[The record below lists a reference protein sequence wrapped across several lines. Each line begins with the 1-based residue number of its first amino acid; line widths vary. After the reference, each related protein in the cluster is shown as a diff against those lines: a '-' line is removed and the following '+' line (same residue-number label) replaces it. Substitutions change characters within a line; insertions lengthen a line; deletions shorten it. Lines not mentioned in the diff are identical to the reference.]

1 MKDKSTGVLSAISFN
16 YIRSINLPVVL
27 YFSLH
32 SGLRNLSRSD
42 GMISS
47 YPEMD

>member
-1 MKDKSTGVLSAISFN
+1 MRDKSTRVLSAISFI

-32 SGLRNLSRSD
+32 SGLRHKTED
-42 GMISS
+42 
-47 YPEMD
+47 PEPFTV